1 MLDWEWYGNTNVVRV
16 FLHCLLKANYQ
27 QRVWQGVTIER
38 GQFITSV
45 ASMSAELGLSP
56 KQVRGAL
63 MKLERANNLA
73 IKGTNKYSVIT
84 ICKYDDYQTIES
96 KECKAEREAER
107 QTNVKQN
114 VKQKENKCKQ
124 TTSNN
129 NNNNNNNKNTTPNGD
144 SKKFR
149 KPSIE
154 EIRDYILEYGCY
166 WVDAEI
172 FFDYYESNGWK
183 VGRNAMKDWKA
194 TIRTWANKDKK
205 VNGDIDLNAEIKYLE
220 QERERMR
227 KQNEEQ
233 RKLNL

>member
-84 ICKYDDYQTIES
+84 ICNYDIYQSSPDT
-96 KECKAEREAER
+96 KG
-107 QTNVKQN
+107 QTKG
-114 VKQKENKCKQ
+114 Q
-124 TTSNN
+124 TTGKPKGEQQGNSNRYIDN
-129 NNNNNNNKNTTPNGD
+129 TEEQNKNTTPKGD

-166 WVDAEI
+166 WVDAER

-183 VGRNAMKDWKA
+183 VGKNAMKDWRAAVRNWNRQEQAKA
-194 TIRTWANKDKK
+194 QQYGISKQTRANQRGESPIADW
-205 VNGDIDLNAEIKYLE
+205 
-220 QERERMR
+220 
-227 KQNEEQ
+227 QNVTEDDMQ
-233 RKLNL
+233 F